1 MTPGILFR
9 RTSLCSLGPRW
20 IPHPPA
26 VLTGKASP
34 SQPHFSPTLRLLP
47 WATRES
53 RGMLSQKS
61 PILPA
66 APCRVTQP
74 GRRAAKTDGR
84 GNRRGCSLEI
94 TSEQPWPWPEEIP
107 REYPRKASK
116 ALCHQAGACGPGTP
130 KVHPSLGVIP
140 ITHQKPSQGPL
151 LRALPRHQPPF
162 SWTEPTAGLPRLVMD
177 HLE

>member
-1 MTPGILFR
+1 MVSHGVVRLYNVLCSVTVKAGRGDGGGAFPFSRWEDCGPERPRGLSVTCGNLSKEMTPGILFR
-9 RTSLCSLGPRW
+9 RTSLGSLCPRW

-47 WATRES
+47 RATRES

-61 PILPA
+61 PVLPA

-74 GRRAAKTDGR
+74 GRRAAKSDGR

-94 TSEQPWPWPEEIP
+94 TSEQPWP
-107 REYPRKASK
+107 
-116 ALCHQAGACGPGTP
+116 
-130 KVHPSLGVIP
+130 
-140 ITHQKPSQGPL
+140 
-151 LRALPRHQPPF
+151 
-162 SWTEPTAGLPRLVMD
+162 
-177 HLE
+177 